1 MASVQGHCARLERA
15 ANEGEKS
22 GYSWCVIQL
31 AKNEMT
37 ALSIDPTTATR
48 VTPQRRSQND
58 ASSSVQVAVR
68 VRPMLALEGGS
79 TQCIEVLQG
88 ADSDGPNVVRIG
100 GESGPTFAF
109 DEAFGGTSSQRHL
122 YERRVAQLV
131 RSCMDGYNATCL
143 AYGQTGSG
151 KTHTI
156 MGPSTYMAMY
166 DDTTA
171 GVIPRAFRDLFGQ
184 LEQVRQRSNKEN
196 QPQNNGASYEYE
208 VRVQFLEIYGEE
220 IRDLLTLSSSERL
233 TIRDVGLDDE
243 PEVLGSTKHKVES
256 AEEALLCLSRG
267 MMRRVTGATA
277 MNASSSRSHAIL
289 SVLVEQTTTLEE
301 PSCAEQTQPIQHI
314 QVKRS
319 KFNFVDLAGSERQK
333 RTQAEGQ
340 RLKEGIDIN
349 KGLLV
354 LGNVISALGD
364 PKKAGKFFVPYRD
377 SKLTRLL
384 KGSLG
389 GNHKTLMIA
398 CVSPSSSN
406 LEESLN
412 CLRYANRAKNIQNNA
427 VVNIDSGSRLVA
439 ELREQVQTLATDL
452 LRAKEGDVSEG
463 SFTIE
468 MLKFLATGN
477 HSPCMSVGGARSPGA
492 LDLSARGPTRSD
504 VTDLHRP
511 HVVEIELD
519 RTREELRQAKVELL
533 ATSEALHITK
543 AEKELFRLQFAATSG
558 ETPNLDMDD
567 AFVERAAAYEK
578 EIDSLK
584 DTVRKLSAAAITQE
598 TLSPEKGSSLCFQRD
613 PLLAKTLTIDGSDV
627 AFLESPASARFQSIS
642 RSNQLEA
649 EEQAE
654 STEIARITR
663 KYLTEDHEDDEQCR
677 VAPKKQEL
685 VALKDE
691 WVHDEIDGS
700 VRLTQQIEAQ
710 LFEISR
716 SIEAK
721 EDLINQLQL
730 SQEKYAVSDRI

>member
-1 MASVQGHCARLERA
+1 
-15 ANEGEKS
+15 
-22 GYSWCVIQL
+22 
-31 AKNEMT
+31 
-37 ALSIDPTTATR
+37 
-48 VTPQRRSQND
+48 
-58 ASSSVQVAVR
+58 
-68 VRPMLALEGGS
+68 
-79 TQCIEVLQG
+79 
-88 ADSDGPNVVRIG
+88 
-100 GESGPTFAF
+100 
-109 DEAFGGTSSQRHL
+109 
-122 YERRVAQLV
+122 
-131 RSCMDGYNATCL
+131 
-143 AYGQTGSG
+143 
-151 KTHTI
+151 
-156 MGPSTYMAMY
+156 
-166 DDTTA
+166 
-171 GVIPRAFRDLFGQ
+171 
-184 LEQVRQRSNKEN
+184 
-196 QPQNNGASYEYE
+196 
-208 VRVQFLEIYGEE
+208 
-220 IRDLLTLSSSERL
+220 L

-301 PSCAEQTQPIQHI
+301 PSCTEQTQPMQHV

-477 HSPCMSVGGARSPGA
+477 HSPGMSVAGARSPGA

-504 VTDLHRP
+504 VADLHRP
-511 HVVEIELD
+511 HVVKIELD

-558 ETPNLDMDD
+558 ETPNMDMDD

-598 TLSPEKGSSLCFQRD
+598 TLSPEKGSPLCFQRD

-627 AFLESPASARFQSIS
+627 AFLESPASARLQSIS

-654 STEIARITR
+654 STEITRITS
-663 KYLTEDHEDDEQCR
+663 KYLTEDHDDDEQCR

-691 WVHDEIDGS
+691 LVHDEIDGS